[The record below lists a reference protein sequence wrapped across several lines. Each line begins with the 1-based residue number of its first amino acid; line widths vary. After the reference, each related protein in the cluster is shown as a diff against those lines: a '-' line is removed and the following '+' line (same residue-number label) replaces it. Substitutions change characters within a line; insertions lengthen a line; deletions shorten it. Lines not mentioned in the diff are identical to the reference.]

1 MTDSSDSLGQIQAIR
16 RSVTL
21 PTKLISQSTR
31 GSGAPNPSHADNVIF
46 YHPSAKIVHFAPR
59 ALAPIPSSSAPSDF
73 DYPVDTIET
82 LPWRSATER
91 TVATAPLRLER
102 VHGLTVFLKCGNV
115 VQAILK
121 NSQCWCVDGV
131 SKFVLRIRPLTYYR
145 IEIPNEPEENKEL
158 VEDLKSALPTVLRY
172 EVTPCPFKRAFTVEL
187 PEEATAPRRKK
198 AWRPKGRKEGVAAS
212 ARGDQSLLEPKS
224 DWPDSVSTG
233 DETDGAATDDS
244 AVTPERSDKAPLE
257 NLPVNDLPPSPNT
270 SESFSHLMPIR
281 RSVTE
286 TPQTFTSIRA
296 KFDIAPVP
304 EEQSATESAPGSEFP
319 IMITTPADT
328 VPKYSDSSDVIIK
341 QNEPTKVI
349 ENETT
354 AIVTKQIQSIEA
366 NENEPAV
373 IITDQDK
380 TTKAKDD
387 EPTTEVIASAET
399 NKAKDDAPTTE
410 VITSAKTTKTKN
422 DEPTEVIINAKTTKA
437 NDNKPTVIIT
447 NQDKP
452 TMVKA
457 HDTTAGDESDEI
469 ITKQDTVEVP
479 CQQSKHVEAVPEDH
493 ASTSGTQERKPTVA
507 PQDQVETAMA
517 VNEQDTL
524 PKANG
529 GFHEPRP
536 DQKNRGPASMSREI
550 TDVAEANE
558 HPNIQTNIL
567 PGMIP
572 YDQITEVEHLKPALA
587 VAGSNISVS
596 KSKDEPLELID
607 SFKSQDASTE
617 VNPNTVYSDA
627 WHLVEGEFTQVTEQR
642 AQSKPDVSPG
652 DSSSSTPE
660 SFHSANLNSSVPS
673 GPIHT
678 ASMDATGNVEKYAAV
693 YDKNTLLSPR
703 ASSVSSSDVVSSASS
718 SIYNNTSDRPSTTNK
733 YSLSKHQMAREDL
746 PKPSLSTSPT
756 DRNHMSTE
764 FRRRAQATRSRDVSP
779 MPPASAIYQPTPGEE
794 AAALISKALA
804 LVLVPPIHLF
814 IVLLHIAARIVISP
828 AARPTITAARSK
840 PQSSVRSPPTEDD
853 FSFPLQPESS
863 DEYEDAQMT
872 KKLDPWDLD

>member
-1 MTDSSDSLGQIQAIR
+1 MTDSSDSLGRIQAIR

-21 PTKLISQSTR
+21 PTKLNSQSTR
-31 GSGAPNPSHADNVIF
+31 GSGAPNSSRADNVIF

-158 VEDLKSALPTVLRY
+158 VEDLKAALPTVLRY

-212 ARGDQSLLEPKS
+212 ARGDHGLLEARS

-257 NLPVNDLPPSPNT
+257 TLPVNDLPPSPDT
-270 SESFSHLMPIR
+270 SEPFSHPKPIR

-296 KFDIAPVP
+296 KFNIAPVP
-304 EEQSATESAPGSEFP
+304 EEQSATESAPGSEIP
-319 IMITTPADT
+319 IMVTTPADA
-328 VPKYSDSSDVIIK
+328 VPKYSGSSDFVME
-341 QNEPTKVI
+341 QNKPAEVTGI
-349 ENETT
+349 EAA
-354 AIVTKQIQSIEA
+354 AIVNKQIQSIEA
-366 NENEPAV
+366 NENEPTVV
-373 IITDQDK
+373 ITHQDK
-380 TTKAKDD
+380 PTMAKDD
-387 EPTTEVIASAET
+387 EPIA
-399 NKAKDDAPTTE
+399 
-410 VITSAKTTKTKN
+410 VITSANSTR
-422 DEPTEVIINAKTTKA
+422 A
-437 NDNKPTVIIT
+437 NDNEPTVIIID
-447 NQDKP
+447 QDE
-452 TMVKA
+452 TAMVKE
-457 HDTTAGDESDEI
+457 HDTTAEDEFAEI
-469 ITKQDTVEVP
+469 IAKQDAVEVL
-479 CQQSKHVEAVPEDH
+479 CQQSKSVEAIPEPH
-493 ASTSGTQERKPTVA
+493 ASTSGIQEESPT
-507 PQDQVETAMA
+507 
-517 VNEQDTL
+517 
-524 PKANG
+524 
-529 GFHEPRP
+529 
-536 DQKNRGPASMSREI
+536 
-550 TDVAEANE
+550 
-558 HPNIQTNIL
+558 
-567 PGMIP
+567 
-572 YDQITEVEHLKPALA
+572 LA

-596 KSKDEPLELID
+596 KSKDEPLELIET
-607 SFKSQDASTE
+607 FKPEDALTE
-617 VNPNTVYSDA
+617 VNQNTVYSA
-627 WHLVEGEFTQVTEQR
+627 GCHPVEEDLSQVTEQR

-660 SFHSANLNSSVPS
+660 SFHSANLSPPVPS
-673 GPIHT
+673 GSTHS
-678 ASMDATGNVEKYAAV
+678 ASMYAIGNVEKYTAV
-693 YDKNTLLSPR
+693 YDKNPSLSPQ
-703 ASSVSSSDVVSSASS
+703 ASSGSSPGVTGSTSS
-718 SIYNNTSDRPSTTNK
+718 SIYNNTSDKPSTANK
-733 YSLSKHQMAREDL
+733 DSLFKHQMAREDL
-746 PKPSLSTSPT
+746 PKPLLSTSPT
-756 DRNHMSTE
+756 DRNHMSSE

-779 MPPASAIYQPTPGEE
+779 MPPPSAIYQPTPGEE

-828 AARPTITAARSK
+828 NARPTITAARSR
-840 PQSSVRSPPTEDD
+840 PQPSTMFPPTEDD

>member
-21 PTKLISQSTR
+21 PTKLNSQSTR
-31 GSGAPNPSHADNVIF
+31 GSGAPNPSRADNVIF

-158 VEDLKSALPTVLRY
+158 VEDLKAALPTVLRY

-212 ARGDQSLLEPKS
+212 ARGDHGLLEAKS

-257 NLPVNDLPPSPNT
+257 TLPVNDLPPSPDT
-270 SESFSHLMPIR
+270 SEPFSHPMPIR

-286 TPQTFTSIRA
+286 TPQNFTSIRA
-296 KFDIAPVP
+296 KFNVAPVP
-304 EEQSATESAPGSEFP
+304 EEQSATESAPGSEIP
-319 IMITTPADT
+319 ILVTTSADA
-328 VPKYSDSSDVIIK
+328 VPKYSGSGDFNIEQNKPTEII
-341 QNEPTKVI
+341 
-349 ENETT
+349 ETEGT
-354 AIVTKQIQSIEA
+354 TIVDKQIQSIEA

-380 TTKAKDD
+380 
-387 EPTTEVIASAET
+387 PTMAEVDKPIAVIPSA
-399 NKAKDDAPTTE
+399 N
-410 VITSAKTTKTKN
+410 SAR
-422 DEPTEVIINAKTTKA
+422 A
-437 NDNKPTVIIT
+437 NDNEPTVTIID
-447 NQDKP
+447 QDKP
-452 TMVKA
+452 TMVKE
-457 HDTTAGDESDEI
+457 HDTTAEDESAEI
-469 ITKQDTVEVP
+469 INKQDAVEVL
-479 CQQSKHVEAVPEDH
+479 CQQSKPVEAIPESH
-493 ASTSGTQERKPTVA
+493 ASTSGIQEEPPTVA
-507 PQDQVETAMA
+507 LQDQVETAMA
-517 VNEQDTL
+517 VNDQDTL
-524 PKANG
+524 ATG
-529 GFHEPRP
+529 GFHGPRP
-536 DQKNRGPASMSREI
+536 DQESCDPASMSLKI

-558 HPNIQTNIL
+558 HSNLQTNTL
-567 PGMIP
+567 SGVIP
-572 YDQITEVEHLKPALA
+572 RQQKAEAEHGKPAQA
-587 VAGSNISVS
+587 VTGSNISVL
-596 KSKDEPLELID
+596 KCKDEPLELIETL
-607 SFKSQDASTE
+607 KTEDASTG
-617 VNPNTVYSDA
+617 VNQNTVYSA
-627 WHLVEGEFTQVTEQR
+627 GCYLVEEDLSPVTEQR
-642 AQSKPDVSPG
+642 AQSNPDVSPG

-660 SFHSANLNSSVPS
+660 SFHSVNLNPPVPS
-673 GPIHT
+673 GSAHPV
-678 ASMDATGNVEKYAAV
+678 SMDAIGNVEKYTAF
-693 YDKNTLLSPR
+693 YDKNPSLSPQ
-703 ASSVSSSDVVSSASS
+703 ASSGSSSGVVGSTSS
-718 SIYNNTSDRPSTTNK
+718 SIDNDTSDKLSTANK
-733 YSLSKHQMAREDL
+733 DSLFKHQMAREDL
-746 PKPSLSTSPT
+746 PKPLLSTSPT

-779 MPPASAIYQPTPGEE
+779 MPPPSAIYQPTPGEE

-828 AARPTITAARSK
+828 TARPTITAARSR
-840 PQSSVRSPPTEDD
+840 PQRSTIFPPTEDD

>member
-21 PTKLISQSTR
+21 PTKLNSQSTR
-31 GSGAPNPSHADNVIF
+31 GSVAPNPGRADNVIF

-158 VEDLKSALPTVLRY
+158 VEDLKAALPTVLRY

-212 ARGDQSLLEPKS
+212 ARGDHGLLEARS

-257 NLPVNDLPPSPNT
+257 TLPVNDLPPSPDT
-270 SESFSHLMPIR
+270 SEPFSHPKPIR

-296 KFDIAPVP
+296 KFNIAPVP
-304 EEQSATESAPGSEFP
+304 EEQSSTESAPGPEIP
-319 IMITTPADT
+319 IMVTTPADA
-328 VPKYSDSSDVIIK
+328 VPKHSGSSDAITE
-341 QNEPTKVI
+341 QNKPTKLTEI
-349 ENETT
+349 EAT
-354 AIVTKQIQSIEA
+354 AIVNKQIQSIEA
-366 NENEPAV
+366 IENEPAV

-380 TTKAKDD
+380 PTMAKDD
-387 EPTTEVIASAET
+387 EPIAVITNANSARANDNEPT
-399 NKAKDDAPTTE
+399 VTITDQDKPTMAKDDEPIA
-410 VITSAKTTKTKN
+410 VITNANSAR
-422 DEPTEVIINAKTTKA
+422 A
-437 NDNKPTVIIT
+437 NDNEPTVTIT
-447 NQDKP
+447 DQDKP
-452 TMVKA
+452 TMVEE
-457 HDTTAGDESDEI
+457 HDTTAVDESAEI
-469 ITKQDTVEVP
+469 ITKRDAVEVLS
-479 CQQSKHVEAVPEDH
+479 QQSRPAKAIPESH
-493 ASTSGTQERKPTVA
+493 ASTSGIPEGNPTVVL
-507 PQDQVETAMA
+507 PGQVETDMA
-517 VNEQDTL
+517 TNDQSIL
-524 PKANG
+524 PEASG
-529 GFHEPRP
+529 GFDGPRP
-536 DQKNRGPASMSREI
+536 DQENCGPATMSREI
-550 TDVAEANE
+550 TNVAEANE
-558 HPNIQTNIL
+558 YSNIQTNTL
-567 PGMIP
+567 PGMTP
-572 YDQITEVEHLKPALA
+572 YQQEAYQQEAEAEHPTPALA

-596 KSKDEPLELID
+596 KSKDKPLELIETL
-607 SFKSQDASTE
+607 KTEDASTE
-617 VNPNTVYSDA
+617 VNQNTVYA
-627 WHLVEGEFTQVTEQR
+627 AGCHLVEEDLSQITEQR
-642 AQSKPDVSPG
+642 AQSQPEVSPG

-660 SFHSANLNSSVPS
+660 SFHSANLSPPVPS
-673 GPIHT
+673 GSTHP
-678 ASMDATGNVEKYAAV
+678 ASMDVIGNVEKYTAV
-693 YDKNTLLSPR
+693 YDKNSSLSPQ
-703 ASSVSSSDVVSSASS
+703 ASSGSS
-718 SIYNNTSDRPSTTNK
+718 SIYNNTSDKPSTANK
-733 YSLSKHQMAREDL
+733 NSLSKHQMAREDL
-746 PKPSLSTSPT
+746 PKPLLSTSPT

-779 MPPASAIYQPTPGEE
+779 MPPPSAIYQPTPGEE

-828 AARPTITAARSK
+828 TARPTITAARSR
-840 PQSSVRSPPTEDD
+840 PQPSTMFPPTEDD

>member
-1 MTDSSDSLGQIQAIR
+1 MTESSDSLGQIQAIR

-21 PTKLISQSTR
+21 PTKLNSQSTR
-31 GSGAPNPSHADNVIF
+31 GSVAPNPSHADNVIF

-59 ALAPIPSSSAPSDF
+59 ALAPIPSSTAPSDF

-198 AWRPKGRKEGVAAS
+198 AWRPKGRKEGVATS
-212 ARGDQSLLEPKS
+212 ARGEQGLPEAKS

-244 AVTPERSDKAPLE
+244 FMTPERSDKAPLE
-257 NLPVNDLPPSPNT
+257 TLPVNDLPPSPDT
-270 SESFSHLMPIR
+270 SEPFSHPMTIR

-296 KFDIAPVP
+296 KFDIATVP
-304 EEQSATESAPGSEFP
+304 EEQSATESAPGSEIP

-328 VPKYSDSSDVIIK
+328 VPQCSDSSVIIK
-341 QNEPTKVI
+341 QNEPTKVT

-354 AIVTKQIQSIEA
+354 AIVSKKIQSIEA

-380 TTKAKDD
+380 
-387 EPTTEVIASAET
+387 PT
-399 NKAKDDAPTTE
+399 KAKDDAPTEVITSANNTKNKDDAPTE
-410 VITSAKTTKTKN
+410 VITSAN
-422 DEPTEVIINAKTTKA
+422 TTKA
-437 NDNKPTVIIT
+437 NDNEPNVIIT
-447 NQDKP
+447 DQDKP
-452 TMVKA
+452 TMFKE
-457 HDTTAGDESDEI
+457 HDTTTGDESDEI
-469 ITKQDTVEVP
+469 ITKQDTVEALS
-479 CQQSKHVEAVPEDH
+479 QQSKRIEAIPEHH
-493 ASTSGTQERKPTVA
+493 AFTSRTQAEKPTVA

-524 PKANG
+524 PEASG
-529 GFHEPRP
+529 GFHDFRSGQE
-536 DQKNRGPASMSREI
+536 NRGPASMSRAI
-550 TDVAEANE
+550 TDIAEANE
-558 HPNIQTNIL
+558 HPNKQTNVL
-567 PGMIP
+567 PGMISN
-572 YDQITEVEHLKPALA
+572 DQITEVEHVKPALA
-587 VAGSNISVS
+587 ITGPNIS
-596 KSKDEPLELID
+596 KSKDKPLELID
-607 SFKSQDASTE
+607 SFKNEDASTE
-617 VNPNTVYSDA
+617 FNQNTVYSDGCR
-627 WHLVEGEFTQVTEQR
+627 VEGELPQVTEQR

-660 SFHSANLNSSVPS
+660 SFHSANLNSPVPS
-673 GPIHT
+673 GPTHT
-678 ASMDATGNVEKYAAV
+678 ASMDATGNVEKYTAV
-693 YDKNTLLSPR
+693 YDKDTLLSPQ
-703 ASSVSSSDVVSSASS
+703 ASSAASFDVVSSTSS
-718 SIYNNTSDRPSTTNK
+718 SIYNNTFDKPSTTNK
-733 YSLSKHQMAREDL
+733 YSFSKHQMAREDL

-756 DRNHMSTE
+756 DRSHMSTE

-779 MPPASAIYQPTPGEE
+779 MPPPSTIYQPTPGEE
-794 AAALISKALA
+794 AAGLISKALA

-814 IVLLHIAARIVISP
+814 IVLLHIAARIVINP
-828 AARPTITAARSK
+828 TARPTITAARSK
-840 PQSSVRSPPTEDD
+840 PQSSTRFSSTEDD